1 MHEEHTI
8 QDVGALS
15 LSLSRTT
22 RSIRQYTSYQC
33 SARVWRRLIDRRWN
47 SMVALMS
54 VSG

>member
-15 LSLSRTT
+15 LFSRTT

-33 SARVWRRLIDRRWN
+33 SVRVWRRLIDRRWN